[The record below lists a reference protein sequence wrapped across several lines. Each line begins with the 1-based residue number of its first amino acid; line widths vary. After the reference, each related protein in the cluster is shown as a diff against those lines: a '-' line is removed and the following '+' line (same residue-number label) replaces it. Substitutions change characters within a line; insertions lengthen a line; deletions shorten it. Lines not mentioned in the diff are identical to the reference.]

1 MKFQNILSQDSL
13 LKIYKTFC
21 GLLSSLHTCCLQSNI
36 TNVTFCQ
43 KIECVLYQIP
53 QTVAVKG
60 TSLLEQLH
68 QPLRIERF

>member
-1 MKFQNILSQDSL
+1 MLSTV
-13 LKIYKTFC
+13 KCNKE
-21 GLLSSLHTCCLQSNI
+21 G
-36 TNVTFCQ
+36 FCQ

-68 QPLRIERF
+68 QPLRIERFN